1 MKLYTQ
7 AKKYGA
13 KVAAVVSTGLL
24 TAGVAFAQATDPF
37 DAAVDNI
44 TDKVETY
51 GAALVGV
58 AAVGVIFMVAMKYVK
73 KLPRAA

>member
-1 MKLYTQ
+1 MKLFKQ
-7 AKKYGA
+7 ARKYGA
-13 KVAAVVSTGLL
+13 QIVGGTTALLASTMAL
-24 TAGVAFAQATDPF
+24 AQSDPF
-37 DAAVDNI
+37 ATATASI
-44 TDKVETY
+44 TEKVETY